1 MQQPIMTS
9 VAFLSQASAP
19 ADPSNDEDRATATD
33 LRDTLAAHRGE
44 CVGMAANMI
53 GVAKRIIVFQD
64 KENNRNAI
72 MFNPRIIAGSDPF
85 DTVEGCLSLDGER
98 PTTRTRA
105 SPSPIRLAA
114 GANTRLPSTDS
125 PRKSSN
131 TKSITSTASS
141 SDE

>member
-53 GVAKRIIVFQD
+53 GVAKRI
-64 KENNRNAI
+64 
-72 MFNPRIIAGSDPF
+72 MGLMGSSMALF
-85 DTVEGCLSLDGER
+85 SMLRSSLE
-98 PTTRTRA
+98 
-105 SPSPIRLAA
+105 I
-114 GANTRLPSTDS
+114 
-125 PRKSSN
+125 
-131 TKSITSTASS
+131 
-141 SDE
+141 

>member
-19 ADPSNDEDRATATD
+19 ADPSNDE
-33 LRDTLAAHRGE
+33 E

-85 DTVEGCLSLDGER
+85 DTAEGCLSLDGER
-98 PTTRTRA
+98 PTTRYQ
-105 SPSPIRLAA
+105 
-114 GANTRLPSTDS
+114 
-125 PRKSSN
+125 
-131 TKSITSTASS
+131 SITVTYQARSGREYTTAF
-141 SDE
+141 DGFTAQIIQHEIDHVNGIII

>member
-64 KENNRNAI
+64 KENNRNASCST
-72 MFNPRIIAGSDPF
+72 RA
-85 DTVEGCLSLDGER
+85 SLLGATHSIPPKDVCHWMANVR
-98 PTTRTRA
+98 QHATRA

>member
-64 KENNRNAI
+64 KI
-72 MFNPRIIAGSDPF
+72 G
-85 DTVEGCLSLDGER
+85 
-98 PTTRTRA
+98 RA
-105 SPSPIRLAA
+105 SCRE
-114 GANTRLPSTDS
+114 RV
-125 PRKSSN
+125 
-131 TKSITSTASS
+131 
-141 SDE
+141 

>member
-53 GVAKRIIVFQD
+53 GVAKRNVRQH
-64 KENNRNAI
+64 A
-72 MFNPRIIAGSDPF
+72 
-85 DTVEGCLSLDGER
+85 
-98 PTTRTRA
+98 TRA